1 MNVWE
6 AKELDFFILM
16 FSQNFYNLTSKEH
29 GDQPATSTSN
39 YWHPAGIANQL
50 CNFTYKYALKGD

>member
-6 AKELDFFILM
+6 AKELDFFILR
-16 FSQNFYNLTSKEH
+16 FSQNLYNLTSKEH
-29 GDQPATSTSN
+29 GDQIATSTSN

-50 CNFTYKYALKGD
+50 CNFT